1 MPAKRY
7 VVSGK
12 VQGVFFRAWT
22 RDQARGLGLSGWVR
36 NRPDGAVETLAVAD
50 EETLARFEAALNQGP
65 PLSRVSG
72 VRAEPV
78 EDGEEADASAPFDI
92 RF

>member
-22 RDQARGLGLSGWVR
+22 RDQARRLGLAGWVR
-36 NRPDGAVETLAVAD
+36 NRADGTVEALAKAD
-50 EETLARFEAALNQGP
+50 DERLERFGEALHEGP
-65 PLSRVSG
+65 PLSRVAG
-72 VRAEPV
+72 VLVEPADEGAE
-78 EDGEEADASAPFDI
+78 APDPFEVWV
-92 RF
+92 

>member
-1 MPAKRY
+1 MSAIRY

-22 RDQARGLGLSGWVR
+22 RDQARGLGVSGWVR
-36 NRPDGAVETLAVAD
+36 NRLDGTVEALAVAD
-50 EETLARFEAALNQGP
+50 EDVQARFRKRLEQGP

-72 VRAEPV
+72 VRALPAEAG
-78 EDGEEADASAPFDI
+78 DEADAPRPFDV
-92 RF
+92 RY